1 MTKKDKRPRT
11 ARRLSDRAMRKLVRD
26 REKLAEL
33 EAGGSPER
41 PIVVPTSAVIE
52 GRARST
58 ACVQCEGQLDVVELS
73 ATTWEGEPRRIAH
86 VRCRQCHVARD
97 LWYRITP
104 SLPS

>member
-1 MTKKDKRPRT
+1 MSKKNERART

-33 EAGGSPER
+33 EAGGSPAR
-41 PIVVPTSAVIE
+41 PIDVPTSAVIE

-58 ACVQCEGQLDVVELS
+58 HCVQCEGQLDVVELS

-86 VRCRQCHVARD
+86 VKCRQCHVARD
-97 LWYRITP
+97 LWYRITAP
-104 SLPS
+104 LPS